1 MRASQISGEWSR
13 IILGFITNKSGYEK
27 SRSAVETGLSF
38 SLGFLLLMPIT
49 APAGPPLERMSDA
62 SGSMRVA
69 ILTPALLE
77 TEGAV
82 IGNITI
88 SNGSIFDLDDP
99 DEDKWIFQLAN
110 KVHATTRPDVIRQQL
125 LFKPGDDFSLHA
137 LDESER
143 ILRSNR
149 YIQEVTIQA
158 VHIENGVAEID
169 VRTKDTWTLSPKI
182 SYGRHG
188 GESSAGFGLQE
199 TNLFGTGIQ
208 LGVAY
213 HSNVDR
219 DSASVTYIDRHL
231 GDSWYGLE
239 AQYADNSDGYTR
251 MFSIDKPFY
260 SFSSTDARGFSFF
273 DNDQIESLYD
283 RGEIL
288 ADYRHQTRSHEIQVG
303 WSKGLTEGWAHR
315 YTAGLAYDEH
325 RFSPVDGSTAPIL
338 VVPEDRKLVYPF
350 IGIEF
355 MQDEFEKA
363 ENVNQI
369 NRTEDRYLGTFFS
382 ARLGYSSTGF
392 GADRNAWLVRAHA
405 RKGFGNFESS
415 SVLLA
420 SDLDTRW
427 ENSGLQNF
435 ALRASAKYYK
445 RQSEKRLFYVSLSG
459 MYGHNLDID
468 NQIYL
473 GGDNGL
479 RGYPLRYQGG
489 DKSALLTLEQR
500 LFTDWYPFRLFRVGA
515 AVFFDAGR
523 TWGSSPVSSN
533 NLGLQKDIGIGL
545 RLGKTRVGVN
555 DMIHIDLAFPLDG
568 DNKIKSVQ
576 LVIETR
582 KGF

>member
-38 SLGFLLLMPIT
+38 SLRFLLLLPIT
-49 APAGPPLERMSDA
+49 ALAGPPLERMSDA
-62 SGSMRVA
+62 SGSMQVA

-82 IGNITI
+82 IGDITI

-125 LFKPGDDFSLHA
+125 LFKPRDDFSLHA

-231 GDSWYGLE
+231 GNSW
-239 AQYADNSDGYTR
+239 
-251 MFSIDKPFY
+251 
-260 SFSSTDARGFSFF
+260 
-273 DNDQIESLYD
+273 
-283 RGEIL
+283 
-288 ADYRHQTRSHEIQVG
+288 
-303 WSKGLTEGWAHR
+303 
-315 YTAGLAYDEH
+315 
-325 RFSPVDGSTAPIL
+325 
-338 VVPEDRKLVYPF
+338 
-350 IGIEF
+350 
-355 MQDEFEKA
+355 
-363 ENVNQI
+363 
-369 NRTEDRYLGTFFS
+369 
-382 ARLGYSSTGF
+382 
-392 GADRNAWLVRAHA
+392 
-405 RKGFGNFESS
+405 
-415 SVLLA
+415 
-420 SDLDTRW
+420 
-427 ENSGLQNF
+427 
-435 ALRASAKYYK
+435 
-445 RQSEKRLFYVSLSG
+445 
-459 MYGHNLDID
+459 
-468 NQIYL
+468 
-473 GGDNGL
+473 
-479 RGYPLRYQGG
+479 
-489 DKSALLTLEQR
+489 
-500 LFTDWYPFRLFRVGA
+500 
-515 AVFFDAGR
+515 
-523 TWGSSPVSSN
+523 
-533 NLGLQKDIGIGL
+533 
-545 RLGKTRVGVN
+545 
-555 DMIHIDLAFPLDG
+555 
-568 DNKIKSVQ
+568 
-576 LVIETR
+576 
-582 KGF
+582 